1 MRMEIF
7 LSNTSSESESFGI
20 SAFVFAGSR
29 CVVAILTNSSAARNM
44 VENNLLKLS
53 TSKIPPIS
61 LGDSDMSSNEDRR
74 AMENV
79 RFEILFGILGS
90 LVRSNLDPPNSTGT
104 LTDVRGSL
112 NLASPRLGTTTI
124 AISPRS
130 IISSGI
136 MDDAVSESRES

>member
-1 MRMEIF
+1 MEIF

-29 CVVAILTNSSAARNM
+29 CVVAILTNSSAPRNM

-53 TSKIPPIS
+53 TSKIPPTS

-90 LVRSNLDPPNSTGT
+90 LVRLNLDPPRSTGT

-124 AISPRS
+124 AISPMS

-136 MDDAVSESRES
+136 MDDAVPELRES

>member
-1 MRMEIF
+1 
-7 LSNTSSESESFGI
+7 
-20 SAFVFAGSR
+20 
-29 CVVAILTNSSAARNM
+29 M